1 MKTKLTE
8 QYYPSDV
15 ARSDIQVG
23 GMVDSKTG
31 LPKSVGIS
39 YTPLNGDTQVGFN
52 IMKDPTNPTDYAN
65 TQVFDFVASPKTIES
80 IGSKKEGELG
90 ALSYGKLF
98 NIAKQRKQGF
108 GSIGM

>member
-1 MKTKLTE
+1 MQTKLTD
-8 QYYPSDV
+8 QYYPTDV

-23 GMVDSKTG
+23 GLTDSKTG
-31 LPKSVGIS
+31 LGRSVGIS
-39 YTPLNGDTQVGFN
+39 YTPLNGDTKVGFN
-52 IMKDPTNPTDYAN
+52 IMKDPTNPTDYEN

-98 NIAKQRKQGF
+98 NVAKQRKEGF
-108 GSIGM
+108 SGM